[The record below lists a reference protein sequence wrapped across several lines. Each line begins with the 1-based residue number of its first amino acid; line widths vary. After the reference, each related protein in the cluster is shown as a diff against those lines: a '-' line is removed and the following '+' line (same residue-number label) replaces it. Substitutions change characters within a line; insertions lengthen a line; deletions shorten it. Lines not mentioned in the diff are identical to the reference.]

1 MNLPLRAT
9 KSPKGINFTPYFQT
23 PAPAGE
29 KGNMAV
35 YKNNETNKWTVYIRY
50 SDYTG
55 QVKPKK
61 KTGFKLKRDAE
72 AWERDFLERQA
83 TQPDMTFSALCD
95 LYLEDRKAHRKP
107 ATYAA
112 KKNRIEAWIRPA
124 FADRPV
130 NEITPAD
137 VRSWQADLKSA
148 VSGKTGR
155 PLSPGYLQNLV
166 TELSG
171 IFNHAVTF
179 YGLTSNPARIAGN
192 TVGHKS
198 RSMTFWTRDQFQAF
212 IDTFEPSDP
221 FYAFFMALYW
231 TGARRGEILA
241 LTLADISRDRI
252 TINKTYNVI
261 DGKEII
267 DAPKTPRSV
276 REVTIPA
283 ALYAILTGHA
293 GRIYGAQPDTRIF
306 SMISRSAAAYQLNKH
321 ADLAGVQ
328 RIRIHDLRHSHASLL
343 IDLGFSP
350 VIISQRLGHDN
361 VTTTMNIYAHLF
373 PDRQNEVA
381 DKLAELI

>member
-1 MNLPLRAT
+1 M
-9 KSPKGINFTPYFQT
+9 S
-23 PAPAGE
+23 
-29 KGNMAV
+29 V
-35 YKNNETNKWTVYIRY
+35 YKNNKTNTWISEIRY
-50 SDYTG
+50 KDYSGTDRR
-55 QVKPKK
+55 KK
-61 KTGFKLKRDAE
+61 KRGFKLKREAE
-72 AWERDFLERQA
+72 AWERDFLERKA
-83 TQPDMTFSALCD
+83 AQPDMTFSALCD
-95 LYLEDRKAHRKP
+95 IYLEDSKTHRKP

-112 KKNRIEAWIRPA
+112 KKNRIDSWIRPS

-212 IDTFEPSDP
+212 INTFEPSDP

-231 TGARRGEILA
+231 TGARRGELLA
-241 LTLADISRDRI
+241 LTVSDLAEDRI
-252 TINKTYNVI
+252 TINKTYNIINGEAVI
-261 DGKEII
+261 NT
-267 DAPKTPRSV
+267 PKTAGSVRSV
-276 REVTIPA
+276 AIPA
-283 ALYAILTGHA
+283 TLHDILAAHI
-293 GRIYGAQPDTRIF
+293 GRIYGAQPETRIF
-306 SMISRSAAAYQLNKH
+306 SMVSRSAAAYQLNKH
-321 ADLAGVQ
+321 AGIAGVP

-343 IDLGFSP
+343 IDMGCSP
-350 VIISQRLGHDN
+350 VLISQRLGHDN
-361 VTTTMNIYAHLF
+361 VSTTLNIYSHLF
-373 PDRQNEVA
+373 PDRQNELA
-381 DKLAELI
+381 DRLEDLLKK